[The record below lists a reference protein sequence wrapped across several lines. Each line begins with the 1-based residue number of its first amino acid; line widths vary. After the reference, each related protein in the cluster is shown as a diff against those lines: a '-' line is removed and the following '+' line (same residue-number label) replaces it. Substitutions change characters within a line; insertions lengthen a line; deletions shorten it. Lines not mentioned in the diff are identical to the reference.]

1 MTRILFSMWMSVV
14 VAVLAGCASPAR
26 YDPLDPKE
34 ILVFSGFTVRIANSP
49 TTLEQLSRLPQRQLL
64 RYDSSEESMYIWVD
78 AAGCKCWYT
87 GDQSAY
93 RRLVEMGWEGGR
105 PVVNRP

>member
-1 MTRILFSMWMSVV
+1 MMMPVV
-14 VAVLAGCASPAR
+14 LAALAGCTSPGR
-26 YDPLDPKE
+26 YDPMDPKE

-49 TTLEQLSRLPQRQLL
+49 VTLEQLDRLPQRQLL
-64 RYDSSEESMYIWVD
+64 RYESGEEPMYIWVD

-87 GDQSAY
+87 GDQAAY

-105 PVVNRP
+105 SS